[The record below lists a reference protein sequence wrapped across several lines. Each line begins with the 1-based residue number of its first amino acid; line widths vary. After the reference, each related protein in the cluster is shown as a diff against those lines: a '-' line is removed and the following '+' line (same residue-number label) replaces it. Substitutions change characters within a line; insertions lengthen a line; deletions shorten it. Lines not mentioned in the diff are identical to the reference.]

1 MTGFVILVGMFL
13 VAVLLGFPIALSFL
27 LSCLVY
33 IGFDPRL
40 TVGMIPPILFSSL
53 DSFPLLA
60 IPLFIFS
67 GDLMTGGK
75 VSDRLLA
82 FANVLVGR
90 LPGHLGAMT
99 VLGSMFFGAVSGS
112 GPATTA
118 AIGGMMIPEM
128 RKAGYNNGYA
138 TSLTAAS
145 GFLGVLIPPSIPFVM
160 FGFMTN
166 TSIGDLFIGGLLPG
180 VLIGLLFILWN
191 TYFAKKNHIP
201 ASPRGEGKFLT
212 RLWKGFK
219 EAFWALLMPVII
231 LGGIYGGVF
240 TPSEAAAVA
249 VAYAIVVGL
258 FIYHTLTLKSI
269 WALARRSAYTTL
281 TFMLI
286 FVFATVFSK
295 IMTLTNMTQSVM
307 DFLMALTSSK
317 LLILFLIN
325 IFLLLLGM
333 VVDPITAILL
343 VAPLFFPLA
352 TGYLGLNPVHFG
364 ILVVTNLAV
373 GLITPPMAGNLF
385 VAMRLS
391 GASIRECLKP
401 LIPFVLLALGVAL
414 LVTYSP
420 TFALCLVRAL
430 KGV

>member
-1 MTGFVILVGMFL
+1 
-13 VAVLLGFPIALSFL
+13 
-27 LSCLVY
+27 
-33 IGFDPRL
+33 
-40 TVGMIPPILFSSL
+40 
-53 DSFPLLA
+53 
-60 IPLFIFS
+60 
-67 GDLMTGGK
+67 
-75 VSDRLLA
+75 
-82 FANVLVGR
+82 
-90 LPGHLGAMT
+90 
-99 VLGSMFFGAVSGS
+99 
-112 GPATTA
+112 
-118 AIGGMMIPEM
+118 M

-166 TSIGDLFIGGLLPG
+166 TSIGDLFIGGILPG
-180 VLIGLLFILWN
+180 ALIGVLFILWN
-191 TYFAKKNHIP
+191 TFWAKRNGVP
-201 ASPRGEGKFLT
+201 VSPKGEGRFLT
-212 RLWKGFK
+212 RLWKGFR

-240 TPSEAAAVA
+240 TPSEAAVVA
-249 VAYAIVVGL
+249 VAYAILVGL

-343 VAPLFFPLA
+343 VAPLFFPMA
-352 TGYLGLNPVHFG
+352 TRYLGLDPVHFG

-391 GASIRECLKP
+391 GAPIRECLKP
-401 LIPFVLLALGVAL
+401 LIPFVLISLGIAL